1 MLIKT
6 GDGKILDVIKDGAD
20 DRLDDIKTKK
30 ALRTAKNLVEDGNKK
45 ESTVEA
51 EKSR

>member
-6 GDGKILDVIKDGAD
+6 GDGKILDVIKDND
-20 DRLDDIKTKK
+20 DKLDDDKTRK
-30 ALRTAKNLVEDGNKK
+30 ALRVAKNLVEDGNKT